1 MSFRPFLAYSASAGS
16 GKTFALSARYIS
28 LLFMGESPRNILA
41 ATFTNKAASEMRL
54 RVIQSLKGFAKEEN
68 SAFADAVMEQ
78 TGLDRAT
85 LLARQPEVLER
96 FLRSG
101 NYIMT
106 LDSFF
111 SSILRSASLEL
122 GLEPDFVAREKGF
135 DEVEGS
141 FLREVQGHHALMK
154 LVRAAVEIED
164 KRLTKILDVMQSFYR
179 VDPLLPRTEQ
189 RKFTLRGVEEE
200 IEALRLQMIEAL
212 AEAGSAPR
220 CIKLFE
226 SKNTKDL
233 FGKEL
238 FGYQR
243 LQDHSWFAKSAN
255 ETLEMI
261 FVHLKEALLSW
272 AEIKESVVL
281 ESLFGLYTDY
291 KNATIGHAK
300 STGVLSFDDLT
311 YFTYRLLHESISRD
325 FLYFKIDTR
334 FQHILLDEFQDTSTL
349 QFLLLRPLIDEIF
362 SGIGQSDFKS
372 FFYVGDTKQ
381 SLYRFRGGVEE
392 LFDKVAE
399 GYGVE
404 ILQMETNYRSA
415 RGIVEQVNEWFEA
428 MPGYLPQKAR
438 ENASSGHVEVLE
450 SESVIEE
457 ALTQVKRLIDARINP
472 DDITFLVATNKD
484 GIALQE
490 ACAIEGIDAILQT
503 SSSLS
508 SLPKIAALVSM
519 VSYLYRHERVDAQ
532 ALLERAGRKYEE
544 LDLAWFSPFMQPV
557 ALLDHL
563 VREFGFFEGD
573 LNILKLLEFAAKF
586 ANIPAF
592 LEEFARSSI
601 PVANHTIHGA
611 KIMTIHG
618 SKGLEFERVIVVD
631 KITGK
636 KSDAAP
642 ILYRFDEM
650 LHIDRIFYRI
660 SKRENFDLPYKNV
673 LSARKRF
680 EEKDRLN
687 MLYVALTRA
696 AESLIVI
703 KKPKDSIFEA
713 IKIAPCA
720 RGELQN
726 RDEHQQKKELQPKE
740 KVIVPSHYGR
750 QEVAKDI
757 QKGDAKD
764 KESILFG
771 TGLHYLLEMM
781 GAFEQRSLDE
791 AMEALR
797 NRYGQLLSQK
807 KRSDIYYRAKSLI
820 EDETF
825 KKLLNDARISKEQGI
840 SFGGEIKKIDL
851 LLEYPQS
858 ALVVDYKSSKKYQE
872 RHIEQVA
879 GYQEAIAKITGKRTE
894 GAIIYLLEDTIEF
907 YNLNQNEIN

>member
-16 GKTFALSARYIS
+16 GKTFALSARYVS

-41 ATFTNKAASEMRL
+41 ATFTNKAASEMRM
-54 RVIQSLKGFAKEEN
+54 RVIQSLKGFTRQEN
-68 SAFADAVMEQ
+68 GAFADAVIEQ

-85 LLARQPEVLER
+85 LFAKQPEVLER
-96 FLRSG
+96 FLRSS
-101 NYIMT
+101 NYIVT

-122 GLEPDFVAREKGF
+122 GLEPDFIAREKGS
-135 DEVEGS
+135 DEVEDS
-141 FLREVQGHHALMK
+141 FLREIYNHHAFTK
-154 LVRAAVEIED
+154 LVRAAMEIED

-179 VDPLLPRTEQ
+179 VDPLLPDMEQ
-189 RKFTLRGVEEE
+189 KKFALRRVEEE
-200 IEALRLQMIEAL
+200 IEALRLQMIKAL
-212 AEAGSAPR
+212 TEAGSAAR
-220 CIKLFE
+220 CLKLFE
-226 SKNTKDL
+226 SKNTKD
-233 FGKEL
+233 FFSKEL
-238 FGYQR
+238 FGHQQLR
-243 LQDHSWFAKSAN
+243 DHSWFAKSVN
-255 ETLEMI
+255 ESVELI
-261 FVHLKEALLSW
+261 FVRIKEALLDW
-272 AEIKESVVL
+272 TKMKESVVL
-281 ESLFGLYTDY
+281 ESLLGLFTDY
-291 KNATIGHAK
+291 KNATIRHAK
-300 STGVLSFDDLT
+300 STGILSFDDLT

-325 FLYFKIDTR
+325 FLYFKIDTK

-362 SGIGQSDFKS
+362 SGKGQSDFKS

-392 LFDKVAE
+392 LFEKVAE

-415 RGIVEQVNEWFEA
+415 RKIVEQINEWFRE
-428 MPGYLPQKAR
+428 MPGYLPQKAYG
-438 ENASSGHVEVLE
+438 NASSGHVEVLE
-450 SESVIEE
+450 SESVIKE
-457 ALTQVKRLIDARINP
+457 ALIQVKRLIDAGINL
-472 DDITFLVATNKD
+472 DDITLLVATNKD

-490 ACAIEGIDAILQT
+490 ACATDGIDAILQT

-519 VSYLYRHERVDAQ
+519 VSYLYRHERIDAEP
-532 ALLERAGRKYEE
+532 LLERTGRKYEE

-557 ALLDHL
+557 ALLDRL
-563 VREFGFFEGD
+563 VREFGFFEND

-586 ANIPAF
+586 LDIPSF
-592 LEEFARSSI
+592 LEEFERSSI
-601 PVANHTIHGA
+601 PVANHTLHGV

-636 KSDAAP
+636 RSDTAP
-642 ILYRFDEM
+642 IMYRFDEM

-660 SKRENFDLPYKNV
+660 SKRENFDQSYKDV
-673 LSARKRF
+673 LNTRKRY

-696 AESLIVI
+696 VESLIVI

-713 IKIAPCA
+713 IKIAPCVL
-720 RGELQN
+720 GDLQN
-726 RDEHQQKKELQPKE
+726 ADEHLQKNELHTKE
-740 KVIVPSHYGR
+740 KAIVMSHYGR
-750 QEVAKDI
+750 QEVTKDTP
-757 QKGDAKD
+757 KGDAKD
-764 KESILFG
+764 RELILFG

-781 GAFEQRSLDE
+781 GAFDQHSLDE

-807 KRSDIYYRAKSLI
+807 QRSDIYHRAKSLI
-820 EDETF
+820 EDQTF
-825 KKLLNDARISKEQGI
+825 KKLLYGAHISKEQGI

-851 LLEYPQS
+851 LLEYAQS
-858 ALVVDYKSSKKYQE
+858 YLVVDYKSSKKYQE
-872 RHIEQVA
+872 HHIQQVA
-879 GYQEAIAKITGKRTE
+879 GYQEVIAKITGKRTE
-894 GAIIYLLEDTIEF
+894 GLIIYLLEQSVEF
-907 YNLNQNEIN
+907 YSLNKNEIN